1 MDKTT
6 LHSISNNK
14 LNSDHVYI
22 VYTSVTL
29 PLFLSLTEY
38 LNF

>member
-6 LHSISNNK
+6 LHSLFNSK

-22 VYTSVTL
+22 VYTHWTA
-29 PLFLSLTEY
+29 SLCFC
-38 LNF
+38 L